1 MPRAGQDKPMGDFD
15 IMARDRAS
23 SVPATRRRFLK
34 AAGATGVAGAA
45 LASASFPTPALS
57 QDRKRWRMQT
67 TWPKNFPGLGTGAN
81 KLAEMIGKMSGGLL
95 EVEVFGGG
103 EIVPAFETM
112 DAVSS
117 GTLEMGHGAPYYWK
131 GKAAATQFIASI
143 PFGLNAQE
151 QNAWVQFGG
160 GQELADKIYAELGC
174 KFFAS
179 GNTGVQAGGW
189 FNKEINSLED
199 YKGLKM
205 RIPGLGGEVVK
216 AAGGNVVNLP
226 GGEIPPALS
235 TGAIDATEWVGPY
248 NDLAFGLYKSAKF
261 YYYPG
266 WHEPATLLD
275 NFINLEAWNGL
286 SDELKAIVE
295 AANNFANAYVLN
307 EFSANNNSSLDTLV
321 NEHGVELKKF
331 PDEVL
336 SGLGALSG
344 QVIGDIASGDPASR
358 EVMESIIAFRK
369 QSISFSKV
377 SEQAFYNARG
387 LPFDWVT
394 L

>member
-1 MPRAGQDKPMGDFD
+1 MTSHDARKPSAGAEKIQRRKFLKTAAVGGV
-15 IMARDRAS
+15 ALAATATAAS
-23 SVPATRRRFLK
+23 S
-34 AAGATGVAGAA
+34 
-45 LASASFPTPALS
+45 FPKPALS
-57 QDRKRWRMQT
+57 QGAKQWRMQT

-81 KLAEMIGKMSGGLL
+81 KLAEYIGKASGGRLT
-95 EVEVFGGG
+95 VEVYGAG

-131 GKAAATQFIASI
+131 GKVPATQFIASI
-143 PFGLNAQE
+143 PFGINVNE
-151 QNAWVQFGG
+151 QNAWLQFGG
-160 GQELADKIYAELGC
+160 GQELADKVYKELNC

-216 AAGGNVVNLP
+216 AAGGNVINLP

-235 TGAIDATEWVGPY
+235 SGAIDATEWVGPY
-248 NDLAFGLYKSAKF
+248 NDLAFGLYKSAKY

-275 NFINLEAWNGL
+275 NFISLTAWDSL
-286 SDELKAIVE
+286 DDELKAVVE
-295 AANNFANAYVLN
+295 AANAYANSYVLN
-307 EFSANNNSSLDTLV
+307 EFIANNNAALDTLV
-321 NEHGVELKKF
+321 GEHSVDVKKF

-336 SGLGALSG
+336 SGLGKLSG
-344 QVIGDIASGDPASR
+344 QVIGDLAGQDALSR
-358 EVMESIIAFRK
+358 EVLASIVKFRS
-369 QSISFSKV
+369 QAISYAKFS
-377 SEQAFYNARG
+377 EEAFYTARR
-387 LPFDWVT
+387 LPFKWVE

>member
-1 MPRAGQDKPMGDFD
+1 MK
-15 IMARDRAS
+15 
-23 SVPATRRRFLK
+23 RRTFLSGAA
-34 AAGATGVAGAA
+34 AAGVATAA
-45 LASASFPTPALS
+45 ASTFPKPAIS
-57 QDRKRWRMQT
+57 QDLKKWRMQT

-81 KLAEMIGKMSGGLL
+81 FLAEMIGKMSGGKLT
-95 EVEVFGGG
+95 VEVFGAG

-131 GKAAATQFIASI
+131 GKVPASQFIASI
-143 PFGLNAQE
+143 PFGLNVAE
-151 QNAWVQFGG
+151 QNSWLAFGG
-160 GQELADKIYAELGC
+160 GQALADEVYAELNC

-189 FNKEINSLED
+189 FNKDITSLED

-226 GGEIPPALS
+226 GGEIPPSLAS
-235 TGAIDATEWVGPY
+235 GAIDATEWVGPY
-248 NDLAFGLYKSAKF
+248 NDLAFGLYKSAKK

-286 SDELKAIVE
+286 SDDLKAIVE
-295 AANNFANAYVLN
+295 AANAAANSYVLN
-307 EFSANNNSSLDTLV
+307 EFMAKNNESLVTLV
-321 NEHGVELKKF
+321 EQHGVELKKF

-336 SGLGALSG
+336 NGLGALAG
-344 QVIGDIASGDPASR
+344 EVIGDLAAQDPLSKK
-358 EVMESIIAFRK
+358 VLESIIAFRN
-369 QSISFSKV
+369 QSIAYSKV
-377 SEQAFYNARG
+377 SEQAFYNARA
-387 LPFDWVT
+387 LPFKWVS

>member
-1 MPRAGQDKPMGDFD
+1 MSKNDVNTLGVPDLEGVKRRDFIKKATTATLAATAVAASGFPKP
-15 IMARDRAS
+15 S
-23 SVPATRRRFLK
+23 
-34 AAGATGVAGAA
+34 
-45 LASASFPTPALS
+45 LS
-57 QDRKRWRMQT
+57 QGRMQWRMQT

-81 KLAEMIGKMSGGLL
+81 KLAEFIGKASEGRLT
-95 EVEVFGGG
+95 VEVFGGG

-117 GTLEMGHGAPYYWK
+117 GTIEMGHGAPYYWK
-131 GKAAATQFIASI
+131 GKVPATQFIASI
-143 PFGLNAQE
+143 PFGLNALE
-151 QNAWVQFGG
+151 QNSWIQFGG
-160 GQELADKIYAELGC
+160 GQELADKVYKELGC

-179 GNTGVQAGGW
+179 GNTGVQGGGW

-235 TGAIDATEWVGPY
+235 SGAIDATEWVGPY

-275 NFINLEAWNGL
+275 NFI
-286 SDELKAIVE
+286 SLKAWDSLSSDLKIIVE
-295 AANNFANAYVLN
+295 SANAYANQFVIN
-307 EFSANNNSSLDTLV
+307 EFVANNNSSLDTLV
-321 NEHGVELKKF
+321 NKHGVVVKKF
-331 PDEVL
+331 PDSVL
-336 SGLGALSG
+336 DGLGALSG
-344 QVIGDIASGDPASR
+344 QVIGDLANADALSK
-358 EVMESIIAFRK
+358 EVLSSIVAFRK
-369 QSISFSKV
+369 QSIAYARF

-387 LPFDWVT
+387 LPFKWVE

>member
-1 MPRAGQDKPMGDFD
+1 MKSPDVRKPAAARKGLKRRAFLKTAGAGTV
-15 IMARDRAS
+15 AVAATAS
-23 SVPATRRRFLK
+23 S
-34 AAGATGVAGAA
+34 
-45 LASASFPTPALS
+45 SFPKPALS
-57 QDRKRWRMQT
+57 QGNMQWRMQT

-81 KLAEMIGKMSGGLL
+81 TLAEYITTASGGRLT
-95 EVEVFGGG
+95 VEVFGGG
-103 EIVPAFETM
+103 EIVPPFETM

-117 GTLEMGHGAPYYWK
+117 GTIEMGHGAPYYWK
-131 GKAAATQFIASI
+131 GKVPATQFIAST
-143 PFGLNAQE
+143 PFGLNVAE

-160 GQELADKIYAELGC
+160 GQELADKVYEQLGC

-226 GGEIPPALS
+226 GGEIPPALAS
-235 TGAIDATEWVGPY
+235 GAIDATEWVGPY

-275 NFINLEAWNGL
+275 NFINLTAWESL
-286 SDELKAIVE
+286 DSELQAIV
-295 AANNFANAYVLN
+295 ATANAYANLFVLN
-307 EFSANNNSSLDTLV
+307 EFIANNNQSLDTLV
-321 NEHGVELKKF
+321 NQHGVTLKKF

-336 SGLGALSG
+336 TGLGALAG
-344 QVIGDIASGDPASR
+344 QVIGDLASQDPLSR
-358 EVMESIIAFRK
+358 EVLESIVKFRG
-369 QSISFSKV
+369 QAIGYAKV
-377 SEQAFYNARG
+377 SEEAFYTARR
-387 LPFDWVT
+387 LPFTWVQ

>member
-1 MPRAGQDKPMGDFD
+1 MPKHETGKA
-15 IMARDRAS
+15 
-23 SVPATRRRFLK
+23 K
-34 AAGATGVAGAA
+34 AASGKLQRRDFLRTATATTAAAAAVAAT
-45 LASASFPTPALS
+45 SFPTPSLS
-57 QDRKRWRMQT
+57 QGAKKWRMGT

-81 KLAEMIGKMSGGLL
+81 KLAEFIGTASGGRLT
-95 EVEVFGGG
+95 VDVYGGG

-131 GKAAATQFIASI
+131 GKVPATQFIASM
-143 PFGLNAQE
+143 PFGMNVIE
-151 QNAWVQFGG
+151 QNAWIQFGG
-160 GQELADKIYAELGC
+160 GQELADKAYRELGC

-226 GGEIPPALS
+226 GGEIPPALQS
-235 TGAIDATEWVGPY
+235 GAIDATEWVGPY

-275 NFINLEAWNGL
+275 NFVSLKAYEEL
-286 SDELKAIVE
+286 DSELKAIVT
-295 AANNFANAYVLN
+295 AANAFANQYVLN
-307 EFSANNNSSLDTLV
+307 EYVANNNQALNTLRSQ
-321 NEHGVELKKF
+321 HGVILKKF
-331 PDEVL
+331 PDPVL
-336 SGLGALSG
+336 NGLGGLAG
-344 QVIGDIASGDPASR
+344 QVLKDLAAQDPLSQEIMDSMLKFRAQAISYA
-358 EVMESIIAFRK
+358 AF
-369 QSISFSKV
+369 
-377 SEQAFYNARG
+377 SEQAFYNARS
-387 LPFDWVT
+387 LPFKYVR
-394 L
+394 

>member
-1 MPRAGQDKPMGDFD
+1 MKRRDFLKGSVTGATA
-15 IMARDRAS
+15 IGTVAAAS
-23 SVPATRRRFLK
+23 SFPKPAI
-34 AAGATGVAGAA
+34 
-45 LASASFPTPALS
+45 S
-57 QDRKRWRMQT
+57 QGNMKWRMQT

-81 KLAEMIGKMSGGLL
+81 VLAQFITDASDGRLT
-95 EVEVFGGG
+95 VEVFGGG
-103 EIVPAFETM
+103 EIVPPFETM

-117 GTLEMGHGAPYYWK
+117 GTIEMGHGAPYYWK
-131 GKAAATQFIASI
+131 GKVPATQFIASI

-151 QNAWVQFGG
+151 QNAWLQFGG
-160 GQELADKIYAELGC
+160 GQELADEVYKELGC

-179 GNTGVQAGGW
+179 GNTGVQMGGW
-189 FNKEINSLED
+189 FNKNINSLED

-216 AAGGNVVNLP
+216 AAGGNVINLP

-235 TGAIDATEWVGPY
+235 SGAIDATEWVGPY

-275 NFINLEAWNGL
+275 NFVNLNIWE
-286 SDELKAIVE
+286 ELPGDLQAIIT
-295 AANNFANAYVLN
+295 AANAYANSFVLN
-307 EFSANNNSSLDTLV
+307 EFMANNNNSLNTLI
-321 NEHGVELKKF
+321 NKHGVTLQKF

-336 SGLGALSG
+336 NGLGALSG
-344 QVIGDIASGDPASR
+344 QVIGDLANADPLSR
-358 EVMESIIAFRK
+358 KVMDSILAFRT
-369 QSISFSKV
+369 QAIGFAKV

-387 LPFDWVT
+387 LPFTWVR
-394 L
+394 

>member
-1 MPRAGQDKPMGDFD
+1 MTDHFSKKK
-15 IMARDRAS
+15 
-23 SVPATRRRFLK
+23 VPASRLERRDFIK
-34 AAGATGVAGAA
+34 KATVGTAVAAAGVA
-45 LASASFPTPALS
+45 ASTFPKPSLS
-57 QDRKRWRMQT
+57 QGRMQWRMQT

-81 KLAEMIGKMSGGLL
+81 TLAEFIGKASDGRLT
-95 EVEVFGGG
+95 VEVFGGG

-131 GKAAATQFIASI
+131 GKVPATQFIASV
-143 PFGLNAQE
+143 PFGFNASE
-151 QNAWVQFGG
+151 QNAWLQFGG
-160 GQELADKIYAELGC
+160 GQQLADKVYKELGC

-179 GNTGVQAGGW
+179 GNTGVQMGGW

-226 GGEIPPALS
+226 GGEIPPALAS
-235 TGAIDATEWVGPY
+235 GAIDATEWVGPY
-248 NDLAFGLYKSAKF
+248 NDLAFGLYKSAKY

-275 NFINLEAWNGL
+275 NFI
-286 SDELKAIVE
+286 SLKAWESLSGDLQAII
-295 AANNFANAYVLN
+295 ATANAYANSFVIN
-307 EFSANNNSSLDTLV
+307 EFNANNNSSLNTLINDHNV
-321 NEHGVELKKF
+321 VLKKF

-336 SGLGALSG
+336 NNLGGLSG
-344 QVIGDIASGDPASR
+344 KVMGDLAAADSLSR
-358 EVMESIIAFRK
+358 EVMTSIASFRK
-369 QSISFSKV
+369 QSIAYAKI

-387 LPFDWVT
+387 LPFKWVE

>member
-1 MPRAGQDKPMGDFD
+1 MKTGATRKSVASKGKLKRREFLKRAGGGTV
-15 IMARDRAS
+15 AVAATAAAAS
-23 SVPATRRRFLK
+23 SFPKPSLAQ
-34 AAGATGVAGAA
+34 GAM
-45 LASASFPTPALS
+45 
-57 QDRKRWRMQT
+57 QWRMQT

-81 KLAEMIGKMSGGLL
+81 KLAEFIGKASGGKLT
-95 EVEVFGGG
+95 VEVFGGG
-103 EIVPAFETM
+103 EIVPPFETM

-131 GKAAATQFIASI
+131 GKVPASQFIASI
-143 PFGLNAQE
+143 PFGLNVAE
-151 QNAWVQFGG
+151 QNSWLQFGG
-160 GQELADKIYAELGC
+160 GQELADKVYSELGC

-189 FNKEINSLED
+189 FNKEIKSLED

-226 GGEIPPALS
+226 GGEIPPALAS
-235 TGAIDATEWVGPY
+235 GAIDATEWVGPY

-275 NFINLEAWNGL
+275 NFINMKAWDSL
-286 SDELKAIVE
+286 DDELKGVVE
-295 AANNFANAYVLN
+295 TANAYANAYVLN
-307 EFSANNNSSLDTLV
+307 EFIANNNQSLDTLV
-321 NEHGVELKKF
+321 NQHGVILKKF
-331 PDEVL
+331 PDPVLTGLGKL
-336 SGLGALSG
+336 SGE
-344 QVIGDIASGDPASR
+344 VIGDLAGQDALSR
-358 EVMESIIAFRK
+358 EVMDSIVKFRG
-369 QSISFSKV
+369 QAIGYARV
-377 SEQAFYNARG
+377 SEEAFYTARR
-387 LPFDWVT
+387 LPFKWVE